1 MEHVLDLAIVGGGPC
16 GVACGIAAQ
25 QAGLR
30 YAIFEK
36 RYLASSVAH
45 FPVNMRF
52 FSSAE
57 LLELGGIPF
66 VAAELRPT
74 RAEFLRYI
82 RRVVNHF
89 NLNLKQYHHV
99 TAIEKLE
106 GHPEARFALHIQLP
120 QGRSQKVLAKA
131 VAMATGYYESPNLLG
146 VPGEDLPH
154 VSHYYRE
161 AHPYFNQRVV
171 IVGGANSAV
180 EAALEL
186 YRNGAFPVL
195 VHRGEQLSPK
205 IKPWVRPDIEA
216 RLAKNE
222 IPALF
227 NTTVT
232 AIEPDAV
239 HLNTPQG
246 PTRLECDHVLLLTG
260 YRPNHGPLQAL
271 GVEIDPV
278 TGVPSHNPETMET
291 NVPGLYLAGVLAAG
305 YDANVIFIENGRFHG
320 QAIVNHLLGRPLR
333 AGWPPR
339 PASR

>member
-1 MEHVLDLAIVGGGPC
+1 MEQVLDLAIVGGGPC

-25 QAGLR
+25 RAGLA
-30 YAIFEK
+30 YTIFEK
-36 RYLASSVAH
+36 RCLASSVAN

-82 RRVVNHF
+82 RRVVDHF

-99 TAIEKLE
+99 SGVEKAE
-106 GHPEARFALHIQLP
+106 GPQGARFLLHIQDP
-120 QGRSQKVLAKA
+120 HGRSLKA
-131 VAMATGYYESPNLLG
+131 WARAVVMATGYYESPNLLG

-161 AHPYFNQRVV
+161 AHPYFRQRVV

-195 VHRGEQLSPK
+195 VHRGAQLSPK
-205 IKPWVRPDIEA
+205 VKPWVRPDIEA

-227 NTTVT
+227 NATVT
-232 AIEPDAV
+232 AIEPEAV
-239 HLNTPQG
+239 HLHTPHG

-260 YRPNHGPLQAL
+260 YRPNHRPLQAL
-271 GVEIDPV
+271 GVHIDPV
-278 TGVPSHNPETMET
+278 TGVPAHNPDTMET

-305 YDANVIFIENGRFHG
+305 YDANVIFIENGRLHG
-320 QAIVNHLLGRPLR
+320 ERIVNHLVALSARR
-333 AGWPPR
+333 
-339 PASR
+339 